1 MFGRRFLS
9 GAMALAAMLA
19 PVAGHAASDQALL
32 TVNGSVSA
40 RCRFVDVPPATDLGN
55 LRTAGTTNLGT
66 LSFSCNVPSGTPQV
80 SVSSSNGGLKRNGGP
95 ESIGYRWTWA
105 VPGVSG
111 LSNVSASSG
120 VAGLTLASGAA
131 HLVRGGTFSVTPA
144 AISSSASVAG
154 DYADVITI
162 TVTP

>member
-9 GAMALAAMLA
+9 GAMALAVMLV

-80 SVSSSNGGLKRNGGP
+80 SISSSNGGLK
-95 ESIGYRWTWA
+95 TWA
-105 VPGVSG
+105 VPGASG
-111 LSNVSASSG
+111 LSNVSAGSG
-120 VAGLTLASGAA
+120 VSGLTLASGAA

-144 AISSSASVAG
+144 TISNSASVAG